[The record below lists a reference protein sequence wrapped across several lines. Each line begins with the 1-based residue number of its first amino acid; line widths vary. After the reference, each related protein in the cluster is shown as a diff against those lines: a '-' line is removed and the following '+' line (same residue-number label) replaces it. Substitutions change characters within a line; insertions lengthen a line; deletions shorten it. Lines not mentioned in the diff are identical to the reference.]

1 MQKQIIEILES
12 ARGSTIARLST
23 TTAIKP
29 AAKYKETVIEKTTVS
44 SVILFG
50 TVSAYKNAYLR
61 RVKKTALLIDGNNQQ
76 AVDNFELSEP
86 WHVQADTAYS
96 IRKHGSKDDGKRYLF
111 PMFCHSV
118 ESVFSINGS
127 KATREE
133 VAVFLTPSES
143 KKLLDN
149 SGIVENKKNGVKH
162 SAIVR
167 TIALENIN
175 WIKIKS
181 QFITK

>member
-1 MQKQIIEILES
+1 MENKIISILES

-29 AAKYKETVIEKTTVS
+29 AAKFKETVIEKTTVS

-50 TVSAYKNAYLR
+50 TVSQYRNAYLR
-61 RVKKTALLIDGNNQQ
+61 RVKKTALFIDSNDKN
-76 AVDNFELSEP
+76 AIDNFELSDP
-86 WHVQADTAYS
+86 WHCQADTAYS
-96 IRKHGSKDDGKRYLF
+96 IRKHKEKNDGKRYLF

-175 WIKIKS
+175 WLKIKS